1 MIYFWEILHCLK
13 FNYYSGRPNKVK
25 ERFWNTF
32 WLTTMLVIKEIKKSQ
47 VSIKNLLYQCHPP
60 YTRQVSSHSVLYLQ
74 FLDLYNICIIYL
86 HVIEACLKITIVMF
100 YFCHSKNPSN
110 IMKNIFNSI
119 SIYSLKKISLLTN
132 IANKC
137 IIRKINL
144 YFLTLWKMA
153 KFFLQKSVIFN
164 MITESF
170 LVEK

>member
-1 MIYFWEILHCLK
+1 
-13 FNYYSGRPNKVK
+13 
-25 ERFWNTF
+25 
-32 WLTTMLVIKEIKKSQ
+32 MLVIKEIKKSQ

-119 SIYSLKKISLLTN
+119 SIYFGKKMSLLKN
-132 IANKC
+132 IRSKC
-137 IIRKINL
+137 FIRKINL
-144 YFLTLWKMA
+144 CFVDVMLNG
-153 KFFLQKSVIFN
+153 QIFP
-164 MITESF
+164 SKVRHF
-170 LVEK
+170 QYDHR